1 MIRGIL
7 TLPWNESP
15 STQCVTDSL
24 GRVACLP
31 SVPMASI
38 LFSLLSIIKAMFDL
52 NIYPLV
58 REYETCSA
66 TVRMSYDLLLRFL
79 PCFLSNA
86 LFRIAAMT
94 LMFVFLDWWSVIP
107 CLILFFLN
115 LMTFGVSFK
124 RFNSSPRESICE
136 DMNSVQLNRLST
148 MDFANRSLQFGSS
161 HSDLPRTP
169 TEEEKMKTVVG
180 WVPPNDLP
188 RSSHLKPYKYD
199 QIGWNQTLGILS
211 PPTPSP
217 QIEAPGDRSSNIITS
232 QPDGAGVELRVNLM
246 ERMQSLISNSSNK
259 TDTPSYINEENTSIF
274 LNAIT
279 GMFFPSCHT
288 HLEAIGTDLAGSD
301 PQTFFIR
308 NKERQEKLVM
318 WQSSIFQRQV
328 YLFNSLLIIV
338 LIVLWVL
345 VSGVQSFNYNTN
357 VINSFWFTFI
367 MIMMMISGVISI
379 ILTWSLTRRCSK
391 SSEPQSATS
400 HQESES
406 FDFSSQRAGGRSIK
420 LYESVSPRQLF
431 INTSKCLG
439 FLIIVL
445 IPIIFSLIFFSSV
458 HKTDPYVFLINQNE
472 GVDKIDLSIITAFP
486 VKYPESSKMI
496 VSQGKLEMDC
506 NQLDEFSRFEGKI
519 LIINATKASCKTLLL
534 KGSLYD
540 KAVKSKASGIILL
553 DDTPASKW
561 RVSSPLAER
570 IHGLVKS
577 NNEAGEDIPFL
588 MIRELDWR
596 KFDSQ
601 FLSLKRNNKKIFI
614 VWNDPKLINLK
625 EVFSCSNNR
634 SVTIETSHSS
644 QVETRCADGKHLY
657 SNGDIKEKIC
667 ISGRCSVFGKD
678 CPHSEF
684 DNLKNYSED
693 LVCDS
698 LNDIDL
704 EISRRGSPPLEPET
718 LSLTTTSDSE
728 YCCYNDDN
736 QDYNSTF
743 IEVIVRDPRICAT

>member
-58 REYETCSA
+58 REYETCST
-66 TVRMSYDLLLRFL
+66 TVRMSFDLLLRFL

-86 LFRIAAMT
+86 LFRIAAIT
-94 LMFVFLDWWSVIP
+94 LMFVYLDWWSVIP
-107 CLILFFLN
+107 CVILFFLN

-124 RFNSSPRESICE
+124 RFSSSPRESICGE

-169 TEEEKMKTVVG
+169 TDEEKMKTVVG

-188 RSSHLKPYKYD
+188 RASTHLKPYKYD

-217 QIEAPGDRSSNIITS
+217 QVEVAGDRSSNIITS

-288 HLEAIGTDLAGSD
+288 HLEAIGPDLAGSD

-318 WQSSIFQRQV
+318 WQSSIYQRQV
-328 YLFNSLLIIV
+328 YLFNSLLMIV
-338 LIVLWVL
+338 LIVLWIL

-357 VINSFWFTFI
+357 VINHFWFTFI
-367 MIMMMISGVISI
+367 MIMMMISGIISI
-379 ILTWSLTRRCSK
+379 LLTWSLTRRCSK
-391 SSEPQSATS
+391 SSEPQSQPS

-406 FDFSSQRAGGRSIK
+406 FDFSSQRAGSRSGK
-420 LYESVSPRQLF
+420 LHDSLSPRHLSVST
-431 INTSKCLG
+431 IKCLG

-458 HKTDPYVFLINQNE
+458 HKTDPYVFLINQSE
-472 GVDKIDLSIITAFP
+472 GVDNIDLSIITAFP
-486 VKYPESSKMI
+486 VKYPESSNMI

-506 NQLDEFSRFEGKI
+506 NKLGGFSSFEGRI
-519 LIINATKASCKTLLL
+519 LIINATKAACKTLLL
-534 KGSLYD
+534 EGSLYD
-540 KAVKSKASGIILL
+540 KAVNSAASGIILL
-553 DDTPASKW
+553 DDTPASEW
-561 RVSSPLAER
+561 RVSSPLAEK

-577 NNEAGEDIPFL
+577 NHGSGEDIPFL

-596 KFDSQ
+596 KFDSK
-601 FLSLKRNNKKIFI
+601 FLSLKKNNKKIFI
-614 VWNDPKLINLK
+614 VWNDPKLIDLK
-625 EVFSCSNNR
+625 DVFSCSNNK
-634 SVTIETSHSS
+634 SVTIEAS
-644 QVETRCADGKHLY
+644 QVRVETHCSDGKHLY
-657 SNGDIKEKIC
+657 SDGIIKEKIC
-667 ISGRCSVFGKD
+667 IRGRCSVFGKD

-684 DNLKNYSED
+684 DNLKNFSED

-704 EISRRGSPPLEPET
+704 EISRRDSPPLEPGT
-718 LSLTTTSDSE
+718 LSLTPSSDSE

-736 QDYNSTF
+736 QEYNSTF
-743 IEVIVRDPRICAT
+743 IEVNCNLVL